1 MMCFSMSDNVRPSDP
16 SSRKLSFVP
25 SPSPP
30 PGKRPRLL
38 KLRPLLPKLQR
49 LSPLLIA
56 TLHKLDE
63 RKILALLIQN
73 RVSKAF
79 TVDIHPGAM
88 IGKGI
93 LLDYATAVVIGETAV
108 IGDNVWI
115 LHGVTLGGT
124 EKQCGDDDRR
134 IDNTSSM

>member
-1 MMCFSMSDNVRPSDP
+1 MMCFSMSDNVAFSPVKLIASLT
-16 SSRKLSFVP
+16 SSGRETERS
-25 SPSPP
+25 SPS
-30 PGKRPRLL
+30 
-38 KLRPLLPKLQR
+38 
-49 LSPLLIA
+49 
-56 TLHKLDE
+56 
-63 RKILALLIQN
+63 IQN

>member
-1 MMCFSMSDNVRPSDP
+1 MMCFMSDNVEAVVCPFAVSSTRERDP
-16 SSRKLSFVP
+16 DCLSYVHCFLSFK
-25 SPSPP
+25 
-30 PGKRPRLL
+30 GFLACQAHR
-38 KLRPLLPKLQR
+38 
-49 LSPLLIA
+49 IA
-56 TLHKLDE
+56 HKLWTRD

-124 EKQCGDDDRR
+124 EKQCGDDNRR